1 MNTPKGLYGKLAL
14 AEMVTWALLILGLAL
29 KYVFKVTEMAT
40 TIFGG
45 IHGFT
50 FLCYVATTILVW
62 INQKWTFGR
71 GVAGL
76 FSSIIPFMTYPFEQ
90 NTLKAGLLE
99 GPWRFTDVSERP
111 NGIFEWAL
119 ATIIRRPF
127 LSALAIL
134 IILAVVFSLLLM
146 AGPPTQWFS

>member
-1 MNTPKGLYGKLAL
+1 MNTPKSLYGKLAL
-14 AEMVTWALLILGLAL
+14 AEMVTWALLLLGLAL
-29 KYVFKVTEMAT
+29 KYIFKVTEMAT

-62 INQKWTFGR
+62 INQGWSAGR

-76 FSSIIPFMTYPFEQ
+76 ASSIIPFMTYPFEQ
-90 NTLKAGLLE
+90 NSLKAGLLE
-99 GPWRFTDVSERP
+99 GSWRFTDPQEQP
-111 NGIFEWAL
+111 KGLFEWIL
-119 ATIIRRPF
+119 AMIIRRPF
-127 LSALAIL
+127 LSAMAIL
-134 IILAVVFSLLLM
+134 VVLVVVFSLLLM